1 MFRCLHDDLGHQGRD
16 RTTSLMKERF
26 YWPGLDAF
34 VAEKVKQCGRCTRR
48 KRHPERAE
56 LQPIESTAPLE
67 IVCID
72 YLSLER
78 SKGGF
83 ENVLVI
89 TDHFSRYAQAY
100 PTRNQT
106 AKTTAKVLFDQFI
119 VHYGFPARLHSDQGA
134 NFTSA
139 LINELCQ
146 ISGMD
151 KSRTTP
157 YHPMGNGETERFN
170 QTLLGM

>member
-1 MFRCLHDDLGHQGRD
+1 
-16 RTTSLMKERF
+16 
-26 YWPGLDAF
+26 
-34 VAEKVKQCGRCTRR
+34 
-48 KRHPERAE
+48 
-56 LQPIESTAPLE
+56 
-67 IVCID
+67 
-72 YLSLER
+72 LSLER
-78 SKGGF
+78 SKGGC

-170 QTLLGM
+170 QTLLSMLGTLEEHQKAEWKSYIPTLVHAYNSTHQLITKVRGFLRTF